1 MANQGVNTG
10 RRRFLTASTAVVGG
24 VGAVFAA
31 VPFIQSWKPSA
42 RAQVAGAPVTVDISR
57 LLPGQRL
64 TATWRGQPVWLIR
77 RTEEQLAALPTQT
90 ANLRDPNSENPEQQP
105 AYAQNAT
112 RSLRPEL
119 LVLVGICTHLG
130 CVPLFRPE
138 LVPQPFDNEWKGGFF
153 CPCHS
158 SRFDLAGRVFEGVP
172 APTNL
177 KVPPYHFLDDNR
189 VVLGVDPDGVA

>member
-1 MANQGVNTG
+1 MANEGVNTG
-10 RRRFLTASTAVVGG
+10 RRRFLTATTAVVGG
-24 VGAVFAA
+24 VGAIFAA
-31 VPFIQSWKPSA
+31 VPFIKSWKPSA

-57 LLPGQRL
+57 LEPGQRL

-77 RTEEQLAALPTQT
+77 RTEEQLAALGSL
-90 ANLRDPNSENPEQQP
+90 AAELRDPDSENPEQQP
-105 AYAQNAT
+105 EYAKNET
-112 RSLRPEL
+112 RSIRPEL

-130 CVPLFRPE
+130 CVPLYRPE
-138 LVPQPFDNEWKGGFF
+138 MVPQPFASDWKGGFF

-158 SRFDLAGRVFEGVP
+158 SRFDLAGRVFQGVP